1 MKYSRILF
9 GLCCLMCL
17 MACDKE
23 YFKVLTDPDD
33 PTERK
38 IVVKVKIKTD
48 LLPVLK
54 DTIWTYLEDSVSAIQ
69 NTRTRMKQI
78 LPVDTEEY
86 DLRFIT
92 DIYPR
97 GNILE
102 LTVDKRIDRVV
113 TTLPHFQLGE
123 NTVEVNFPF
132 ELKDYM
138 LLVWVDYVKAGET
151 SDLYYKTNDLTQLAL
166 LKPRSAFSNAQ
177 CAYTAIHTLELAK
190 YADLTT
196 DVDHI
201 ELVQTEIPFAQY
213 SLITTDMA
221 QFDSVAVSKKP
232 STTRV
237 SYHLWFPTGFNVATG
252 DPCKYTSNIY
262 FIDPVKQLNA
272 DQAVLASGYI
282 FMYKS
287 RTRKPEGNDMNIED
301 SFDAQVDIRTA
312 GGTVI
317 KRNGVVEIPLKR
329 AYLTLLQGHF
339 LTGGN
344 IGPPIDP
351 EDPNNN
357 GNVGIDDNFDDEIII
372 ELKN

>member
-1 MKYSRILF
+1 MKYARILF
-9 GLCCLMCL
+9 GLCCLMSL
-17 MACDKE
+17 IACDKE
-23 YFKVLTDPDD
+23 YFKVLTDPSD
-33 PTERK
+33 PAERK
-38 IVVKVKIKTD
+38 IAVKIMIKTE
-48 LLPVLK
+48 LLPALK
-54 DTIWTYLEDSVSAIQ
+54 DTVWACLDDSVPAVRGTGTQI
-69 NTRTRMKQI
+69 RQI
-78 LPVDTEEY
+78 LPVDPEEY

-92 DIYPR
+92 DVYPQ
-97 GNILE
+97 GNLLE
-102 LTVDKRIDRVV
+102 LTEDKRVDRIVM
-113 TTLPHFQLGE
+113 TLSHFQLGE

-132 ELKDYM
+132 ELKDYT
-138 LLVWVDYVKAGET
+138 LLVWVDYVKTGET
-151 SDLYYKTNDLTQLAL
+151 SDLYYKTDDLTQLAL
-166 LKPRSAFSNAQ
+166 LKPRSTFSNAQ
-177 CAYTAIHTLELAK
+177 CAYTAVHTLELAK

-196 DVDHI
+196 DVDHT

-237 SYHLWFPTGFNVATG
+237 SYHLWFPTRFNVATG

-272 DQAVLASGYI
+272 DHAVLASGYI

-287 RTRKPEGNDMNIED
+287 RMRIPEGNDINIED

-312 GGTVI
+312 GGNVI
-317 KRNGVVEIPLKR
+317 KRNSLVEIPLKR

-357 GNVGIDDNFDDEIII
+357 GNVGVDDNFEDEIII
-372 ELKN
+372 ELKD